1 MASSSRGFDQIQIV
15 SSAGLSFESLRIDGQ
30 SQAVESASIEQ
41 GILLRLTEPV
51 RRSALVEIDF
61 QSTLFLNQTRFD
73 AYLFNSALGPQI
85 RQPVDPGDA
94 DERIDSGVTFVALPS
109 NDRLL
114 DNLTLSSP
122 ALTPN
127 GDGIHDEVTL
137 SFDLLKII
145 DPRPVELTVYDL
157 AGRRVITAS
166 DASVSAGRISLRW
179 DGRTPGGQLVSPGTY
194 ILGIRVRGDA
204 YERVQ
209 HRIVTV
215 VY

>member
-1 MASSSRGFDQIQIV
+1 MTINNVDRFKEKIARGELCVGTTV
-15 SSAGLSFESLRIDGQ
+15 SF
-30 SQAVESASIEQ
+30 
-41 GILLRLTEPV
+41 T
-51 RRSALVEIDF
+51 
-61 QSTLFLNQTRFD
+61 
-73 AYLFNSALGPQI
+73 
-85 RQPVDPGDA
+85 DPAISELIGDA

-127 GDGIHDEVTL
+127 GDGIHDEVIL

-157 AGRRVITAS
+157 AGRRVVTAS